1 MEGSNSSNN
10 LRIQLG
16 EWVTIPFV
24 YFNVMLLYDNINI

>member
-1 MEGSNSSNN
+1 MKSRHSLNN